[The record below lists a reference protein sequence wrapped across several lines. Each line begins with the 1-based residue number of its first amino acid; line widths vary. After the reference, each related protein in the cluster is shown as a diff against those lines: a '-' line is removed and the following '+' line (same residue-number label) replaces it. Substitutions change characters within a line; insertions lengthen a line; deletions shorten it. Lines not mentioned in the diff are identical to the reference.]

1 MKALSKCWKSSYMTK
16 LCCIKALSSITAKK
30 LRLVSKSFCFT
41 FRFELTHRQATN
53 TKIEELS
60 SRVDDLSK
68 LLKHKNEENK
78 GLIEEKASV
87 SQLQDQHSIELANHK
102 TKLDDACKHY
112 QNTLKE
118 EQSKLQ
124 LVTQELESSKSDIV
138 QLKTDANR
146 NTVVLD
152 AQKEE
157 SVELQ
162 SLISSLQQDL
172 AAADLERQSLK
183 SRSSNLQTQVVFSL
197 NNDPPT
203 FHDEQLDEKVV
214 SETERKDEVGN

>member
-1 MKALSKCWKSSYMTK
+1 MHEPKNLFISGAGAKTWKHYQNFGSPATWRNSVASKQCPASQRRNSGY
-16 LCCIKALSSITAKK
+16 CQII
-30 LRLVSKSFCFT
+30 CFT
-41 FRFELTHRQATN
+41 FRFELTHRQATI

-68 LLKHKNEENK
+68 LLEHKNEENK

-87 SQLQDQHSIELANHK
+87 SQLQDQHSIELAKHK

-146 NTVVLD
+146 NTVALD

-157 SVELQ
+157 FVELQ
-162 SLISSLQQDL
+162 GLISSLQQDL
-172 AAADLERQSLK
+172 AAANLERQSLK
-183 SRSSNLQTQVVFSL
+183 SRSSNLQTQV
-197 NNDPPT
+197 T
-203 FHDEQLDEKVV
+203 FFPE
-214 SETERKDEVGN
+214 